1 MTVLHEEG
9 AIVKVGSAL
18 VDIKVEADPQGGKVS
33 NNPVPALFGGSAP
46 AAPTTGGSSS
56 FSRNSS
62 IPQRN
67 DGRVLTTPAVRKLA
81 KENNLD
87 LSAVAA
93 TGPKGRV
100 VKEDVLAHLSNG
112 ALTQSAKSTFVSK
125 APQQPLAQQH
135 LPSSMP
141 SSSSSS
147 SSPPSSSPSSSSLS
161 SQKHAADKVVPIRG
175 VQRLMVKS
183 MTAALQV
190 QHLTYSDELIVD
202 QLLGIR
208 DDLKAEGK
216 KIGVKVS
223 IMPLIIKATSLALLQ
238 FPMLNA
244 TVNNDCSEMTYHSS
258 HNIGIAMDT
267 ANGLVV
273 PVIRSV
279 QNKSIFEIAR
289 ELNALQEAAL
299 DGRLVEQQLSGGT
312 FTLSNIGSIG
322 GTYAVPVLLVPQV
335 AIAAIGKQRIVPRY
349 FDKEGR
355 SPAQR
360 SDIFGGAA
368 VVKPTTIMNVSWS
381 ADHRVVDGATV
392 AKFSNVWKVFLE
404 RPSTMLGNLN

>member
-1 MTVLHEEG
+1 
-9 AIVKVGSAL
+9 
-18 VDIKVEADPQGGKVS
+18 
-33 NNPVPALFGGSAP
+33 
-46 AAPTTGGSSS
+46 
-56 FSRNSS
+56 
-62 IPQRN
+62 
-67 DGRVLTTPAVRKLA
+67 
-81 KENNLD
+81 
-87 LSAVAA
+87 
-93 TGPKGRV
+93 
-100 VKEDVLAHLSNG
+100 
-112 ALTQSAKSTFVSK
+112 
-125 APQQPLAQQH
+125 
-135 LPSSMP
+135 
-141 SSSSSS
+141 
-147 SSPPSSSPSSSSLS
+147 
-161 SQKHAADKVVPIRG
+161 
-175 VQRLMVKS
+175 MVKS

-244 TVNNDCSEMTYHSS
+244 TVNNDCSEMIYHSS